1 MFAQPKNNKVKLSN
15 DKKEQKKSDFL
26 FNMVFMSYKR
36 FLLFDE
42 DCYSKLKII
51 DLIQNKYK

>member
-51 DLIQNKYK
+51 DLIQN